1 MSIYDPFQAI
11 DGFSSA
17 GEGVA
22 LCGYLSNPYDS
33 ITAQALVK
41 DGQVIYSGLAVEI
54 KNNSAQSSVYEGRMP
69 DGLEIDKVADSKVDG
84 FVLESEAMLI
94 ENGTS
99 LAPAGSVVQ
108 IAMFG
113 SGVRTFLPCETDLSG
128 VNLSQKVYYNKT
140 NKTLT
145 ATSNNN
151 IETPLKLVGSAI
163 KGKKRTETGWADC
176 NCIEVQF

>member
-22 LCGYLSNPYDS
+22 LCGYLSNPYDCT
-33 ITAQALVK
+33 TAQALVK
-41 DGQVIYSGLAVEI
+41 DGQTIYSGLAVEI
-54 KNNSAQSSVYEGRMP
+54 KNNSVQSTVYEGRMP

-113 SGVRTFLPCETDLSG
+113 SGVRTFLPCETNLSG
-128 VNLSQKVYYNKT
+128 VNLSQKVYYDKT

-145 ATSNNN
+145 ATSSNN